1 MAESKKTRTAQPGE
15 VKMTSFF
22 APYKKELIV
31 GPFCKLVEAVL
42 ELLIPLIMAE
52 IIDKGIAQADWRFVL
67 KYSGL
72 IVLTCTTGLCFSLVC
87 QIFASRCSQSYGTDV
102 RNALFRHINTLS
114 SAQFDDFSTPSLLTR
129 LSGDINQLQ
138 VAVAMLIR
146 LVVRAPFIIIGSV
159 VMAVILN
166 PTLSLVFIAA
176 TPLIA
181 AALFFIMKSTVPRY
195 KKVQKEVDGLS
206 AVTRENL
213 TGVRVVRAFA
223 KEGEER
229 ERFDREAGALAK
241 AATTVGAVSALLNP
255 VSLLIINLAITAV
268 VYFGGGMVNTGDM
281 TQGEVTAFV
290 SYLTQISLALVV
302 TANLVV
308 IFTKAS
314 ASGARVKEVLN
325 TAPDVTDGE
334 GVEWGEAGAP
344 RVEFQNVSFGYG
356 GNDVLQDISFKVYPS
371 KVVGVIGGTG
381 SGKSTLVN
389 LLPRFY
395 DVNKGRVL
403 INGRDVKDYKLKQLR
418 DRIGYVPQRTVLFSG
433 TIRENML
440 WGNPG
445 ATDEDIWQALRTA
458 QAEEFVIK
466 LPQGLDTPV
475 SQGGKNFSG
484 GQRQRLTIARA
495 LVRRPEIVIMDD
507 SASALDFATDLKLRT
522 AIRHDLTDTTAFI
535 VSQRATS
542 VRHADLIIVL
552 DGGVPVGM
560 GRHDELMRS
569 CEVYREIVH
578 SQEDKEGKHDD

>member
-1 MAESKKTRTAQPGE
+1 MAERVNSGQL
-15 VKMTSFF
+15 KMTSFF

-52 IIDKGIAQADWRFVL
+52 IIDNGIAKADWKFVL
-67 KYSGL
+67 EYSGL
-72 IVLTCTTGLCFSLVC
+72 IALTCTAGLCFALVC
-87 QIFASRCSQSYGTDV
+87 QIFASRCSQGFGTDV
-102 RNALFRHINTLS
+102 RNALFKHINSLS
-114 SAQFDDFSTPSLLTR
+114 PEQFDDFGTPSLLTR

-159 VMAVILN
+159 IMAVILN
-166 PTLSLVFIAA
+166 PKLSVVFIIA
-176 TPLIA
+176 TPIIA
-181 AALFFIMKSTVPRY
+181 AALFFIMRSTIPRY
-195 KKVQKEVDGLS
+195 KKVQRKVDDLS

-223 KEGEER
+223 KEEEER
-229 ERFDREAGALAK
+229 ERFDEEAKQLAK
-241 AATTVGAVSALLNP
+241 AASVVGAVSALLNP

-268 VYFGGGMVNTGDM
+268 VYFGGDMVNTGGM

-290 SYLTQISLALVV
+290 NYLTQISLALVV

-314 ASGARVKEVLN
+314 ASGARVREVLN
-325 TAPDVTDGE
+325 TAPSITDGE
-334 GVEWGEAGAP
+334 GVQWGEEGAP
-344 RVEFQNVSFGYG
+344 RVEFKDVSFGYG
-356 GNDVLQDISFKVYPS
+356 GNDVLQNISFKVYPS

-389 LLPRFY
+389 LMPRFY
-395 DVNKGRVL
+395 DTRKGSVL
-403 INGRDVKDYKLKQLR
+403 IDGRDVRDYKLKQLR

-433 TIRENML
+433 TIRDNML

-445 ATDEDIWQALRTA
+445 ATDEDIWQALKTA
-458 QAEEFVIK
+458 QAEEFVSR
-466 LPQGLDTPV
+466 LPEGLDTPV
-475 SQGGKNFSG
+475 NQGGKNFSG

-522 AIRHDLTDTTAFI
+522 AIRHDLTDTTTFI

-552 DGGVPVGM
+552 DGGIPVGM
-560 GRHDELMRS
+560 GRHDELMRT

-578 SQEDKEGKHDD
+578 SQEDKEGQHDEK

>member
-1 MAESKKTRTAQPGE
+1 MAGKKVAGE
-15 VKMTSFF
+15 IKMTSFF

-52 IIDKGIAQADWRFVL
+52 IIDKGIALADWKFVL

-72 IVLTCTTGLCFSLVC
+72 IVLACTSGLCFSLVC
-87 QIFASRCSQSYGTDV
+87 QIFASRCSQGYGTDV
-102 RNALFRHINTLS
+102 RNALFKHINSLS
-114 SAQFDDFSTPSLLTR
+114 SEQFDDFGTPSLLTR

-159 VMAVILN
+159 VMAIILN
-166 PTLSLVFIAA
+166 PRLSLVFIAA
-176 TPLIA
+176 TPVIA
-181 AALFFIMKSTVPRY
+181 LALFFIMRSTVPRY
-195 KKVQKEVDGLS
+195 KKVQKKVDDLS
-206 AVTRENL
+206 KVTRENL

-223 KEGEER
+223 KEEEER
-229 ERFDREAGALAK
+229 ERFDGEAKALAK
-241 AATTVGAVSALLNP
+241 AASVVGAISALLNP

-268 VYFGGGMVNTGDM
+268 VYFGGDMVNTGDM

-290 SYLTQISLALVV
+290 SYLTQISLALVI

-325 TAPDVTDGE
+325 TSPSVTDGD
-334 GVEWGEAGAP
+334 GVEWGEDGAP
-344 RVEFQNVSFGYG
+344 RVEFKHVFFGYG
-356 GNDVLQDISFKVYPS
+356 GNDVLQDISFKIYPS

-395 DVNKGRVL
+395 DVRRGSVL
-403 INGRDVKDYKLKQLR
+403 INGRNVKDYKLKQLR

-445 ATDEDIWQALRTA
+445 ATDEDIMQALRTA
-458 QAEEFVIK
+458 QAEEFVAK
-466 LPQGLDTPV
+466 LPEGLDTQV
-475 SQGGKNFSG
+475 NQGGKNFSG

-522 AIRHDLTDTTAFI
+522 AIRHDLRDTTTFI

-552 DGGVPVGM
+552 DGGVAVGM
-560 GRHDELMRS
+560 GRHDELMRT
-569 CEVYREIVH
+569 CEVYREIVQ
-578 SQEDKEGKHDD
+578 SQEDKEGRHDD

>member
-1 MAESKKTRTAQPGE
+1 MAERVNTGE
-15 VKMTSFF
+15 KELKMTSFF
-22 APYKKELIV
+22 APYKKELII

-42 ELLIPLIMAE
+42 ELFIPLLMAE
-52 IIDKGIAQADWRFVL
+52 IIDKGIAMADWKFVL
-67 KYSGL
+67 EYSGL
-72 IVLTCTTGLCFSLVC
+72 IALTCTAGLCFALVC
-87 QIFASRCSQSYGTDV
+87 QIFASRCSQGFGTDV
-102 RNALFRHINTLS
+102 RNALFKHINTLS
-114 SAQFDDFSTPSLLTR
+114 PEQFDDLGTPSLLTR

-159 VMAVILN
+159 IMAVILN
-166 PTLSLVFIAA
+166 PPLSVVFIVA
-176 TPLIA
+176 TPIIA
-181 AALFFIMKSTVPRY
+181 VALFFIMRSTIPRY
-195 KKVQKEVDGLS
+195 KKVQREVDDLS

-213 TGVRVVRAFA
+213 SGVRVVRAFA
-223 KEGEER
+223 REEEER
-229 ERFDREAGALAK
+229 QRFDKEAKQLAR
-241 AATTVGAVSALLNP
+241 AASTVGAVSALLNP

-268 VYFGGGMVNTGDM
+268 VWFGGDMVDTGSM

-290 SYLTQISLALVV
+290 NYLTQIALALVV

-325 TAPDVTDGE
+325 TSPAITDGE
-334 GVEWGEAGAP
+334 GVEWGEEGAP
-344 RVEFQNVSFGYG
+344 RVEFKDVSFGYG
-356 GNDVLQDISFKVYPS
+356 GNDVLQRVSFKVYPS

-389 LLPRFY
+389 LMPRFY
-395 DVNKGRVL
+395 DAGKGSVL
-403 INGRDVKDYKLKQLR
+403 IDGRDVRDYKLKQLR

-433 TIRENML
+433 TIRDNML

-445 ATDEDIWQALRTA
+445 ATDEDIWQALKTA
-458 QAEEFVIK
+458 QAEEFVSK
-466 LPQGLDTPV
+466 LPEGLDTPV
-475 SQGGKNFSG
+475 NQGGKNFSG

-560 GRHDELMRS
+560 GRHDELMRT
-569 CEVYREIVH
+569 CDVYREIVH
-578 SQEDKEGKHDD
+578 SQEDKEGQHDDK

>member
-1 MAESKKTRTAQPGE
+1 MAGKKVVGE
-15 VKMTSFF
+15 IKMTSFF

-31 GPFCKLVEAVL
+31 GPFCKLVEAVF

-52 IIDKGIAQADWRFVL
+52 IIDKGIALADWKFVL

-72 IVLTCTTGLCFSLVC
+72 IVLTCTSGLCFSLVC
-87 QIFASRCSQSYGTDV
+87 QIFASRCSQGYGTDV
-102 RNALFRHINTLS
+102 RNALFKHINALS
-114 SAQFDDFSTPSLLTR
+114 SEQFDDFGTPSLLTR

-159 VMAVILN
+159 VMAIILN
-166 PTLSLVFIAA
+166 PRLSLVFIAA
-176 TPLIA
+176 TPVIA
-181 AALFFIMKSTVPRY
+181 LALFFIMRSTVPRY
-195 KKVQKEVDGLS
+195 KKVQKKVDDLS
-206 AVTRENL
+206 KVTRENL

-223 KEGEER
+223 KEEEER
-229 ERFDREAGALAK
+229 ERFDGEAKELAK
-241 AATTVGAVSALLNP
+241 AASVVGAISALLNP
-255 VSLLIINLAITAV
+255 VSLLIINLAITAI
-268 VYFGGGMVNTGDM
+268 VYFGGDMVNTGDM

-290 SYLTQISLALVV
+290 NYLTQISLALVV

-325 TAPDVTDGE
+325 TSPSVTDGE
-334 GVEWGEAGAP
+334 GVEWGEDGAP
-344 RVEFQNVSFGYG
+344 RVEFRHVFFGYG
-356 GNDVLQDISFKVYPS
+356 GNDVLQDISFKIYPS

-395 DVNKGRVL
+395 DVRRGSVL
-403 INGRDVKDYKLKQLR
+403 INGRNVKDYKLKQLR

-445 ATDEDIWQALRTA
+445 ATDEDIMQALKTA
-458 QAEEFVIK
+458 QAEEFVAK
-466 LPQGLDTPV
+466 LPEGLDTQV
-475 SQGGKNFSG
+475 NQGGKNFSG

-522 AIRHDLTDTTAFI
+522 AIRHNLRDTTTFI

-552 DGGVPVGM
+552 DGGVAVGM
-560 GRHDELMRS
+560 GRHDELMRT
-569 CEVYREIVH
+569 CEVYREIVQ
-578 SQEDKEGKHDD
+578 SQEDKEGRHDD

>member
-1 MAESKKTRTAQPGE
+1 MAGKKVAGE
-15 VKMTSFF
+15 IKMTSFF

-31 GPFCKLVEAVL
+31 GPFCKLVEAVF

-52 IIDKGIAQADWRFVL
+52 IIDKGIALADWKFVL

-72 IVLTCTTGLCFSLVC
+72 IVLACTSGLCFSLVC
-87 QIFASRCSQSYGTDV
+87 QIFASRCSQGYGTDV
-102 RNALFRHINTLS
+102 RNALFKHINALS
-114 SAQFDDFSTPSLLTR
+114 SEQFDDFGTPSLLTR

-159 VMAVILN
+159 VMAIILN
-166 PTLSLVFIAA
+166 PRLSLVFIAA
-176 TPLIA
+176 TPVIA
-181 AALFFIMKSTVPRY
+181 LALFFIMRSTVPRY
-195 KKVQKEVDGLS
+195 KKVQKKVDDLS
-206 AVTRENL
+206 KVTRENL

-223 KEGEER
+223 KEEEER
-229 ERFDREAGALAK
+229 ERFDGEAKELAK
-241 AATTVGAVSALLNP
+241 AASVVGAISALLNP

-268 VYFGGGMVNTGDM
+268 VYFGGDMVNTGDM

-290 SYLTQISLALVV
+290 NYLTQISLALVV

-314 ASGARVKEVLN
+314 ASGARVREVLN
-325 TAPDVTDGE
+325 TSPSVTDGE
-334 GVEWGEAGAP
+334 GVEWGEDGAP
-344 RVEFQNVSFGYG
+344 RVEFRHVFFGYG
-356 GNDVLQDISFKVYPS
+356 GNDVLQDISFKIYPS

-395 DVNKGRVL
+395 DVRRGSVL
-403 INGRDVKDYKLKQLR
+403 INGRNVKDYKLKQLR

-445 ATDEDIWQALRTA
+445 ATDEDIMQALRTA
-458 QAEEFVIK
+458 QAEEFVAK
-466 LPQGLDTPV
+466 LPEGLDTQV
-475 SQGGKNFSG
+475 NQGGKNFSG

-522 AIRHDLTDTTAFI
+522 AIRHDLRDTTTFI

-552 DGGVPVGM
+552 DGGVAVGM
-560 GRHDELMRS
+560 GRHDELMRT
-569 CEVYREIVH
+569 CEVYREIVQ
-578 SQEDKEGKHDD
+578 SQEDKEGRHDD

>member
-1 MAESKKTRTAQPGE
+1 MAERVNSGQL
-15 VKMTSFF
+15 KMTSFF

-52 IIDKGIAQADWRFVL
+52 IIDNGIAKADWKFVL
-67 KYSGL
+67 EYSGL
-72 IVLTCTTGLCFSLVC
+72 IALTCTAGLCFALVC
-87 QIFASRCSQSYGTDV
+87 QIFASRCSQGFGTDV
-102 RNALFRHINTLS
+102 RNALFKHINSLS
-114 SAQFDDFSTPSLLTR
+114 PEQFDDFGTPSLLTR

-159 VMAVILN
+159 IMAVILN
-166 PTLSLVFIAA
+166 PKLSVVFIIA
-176 TPLIA
+176 TPIIA
-181 AALFFIMKSTVPRY
+181 TALFFIMRSTIPRY
-195 KKVQKEVDGLS
+195 KKVQRKVDDLS

-223 KEGEER
+223 KEEEER
-229 ERFDREAGALAK
+229 ERFDNEAKQLAK
-241 AATTVGAVSALLNP
+241 AASVVGAVSALLNP

-268 VYFGGGMVNTGDM
+268 VYFGGDMVNTGSM

-290 SYLTQISLALVV
+290 NYLTQISLALVV

-314 ASGARVKEVLN
+314 ASGARVREVLN
-325 TAPDVTDGE
+325 TAPSITDGE
-334 GVEWGEAGAP
+334 GVQWGEEGAP
-344 RVEFQNVSFGYG
+344 RVEFKDVSFGYG
-356 GNDVLQDISFKVYPS
+356 GNDVLQNISFKVYPS

-389 LLPRFY
+389 LMPRFY
-395 DVNKGRVL
+395 DTRKGSVL
-403 INGRDVKDYKLKQLR
+403 IDGRDVRDYKLKQLR

-433 TIRENML
+433 TIRDNML

-445 ATDEDIWQALRTA
+445 ATDEDIWQALKTA
-458 QAEEFVIK
+458 QAEEFVSK
-466 LPQGLDTPV
+466 LPEGLDTPV
-475 SQGGKNFSG
+475 NQGGKNFSG

-522 AIRHDLTDTTAFI
+522 AIRHDLTDTTTFI

-552 DGGVPVGM
+552 DGGIPVGM
-560 GRHDELMRS
+560 GRHDELMRT

-578 SQEDKEGKHDD
+578 SQEDKEGQHDEK

>member
-1 MAESKKTRTAQPGE
+1 MAERVNSGQL
-15 VKMTSFF
+15 KMTSFF

-52 IIDKGIAQADWRFVL
+52 IIDNGIAKADWKFVL
-67 KYSGL
+67 EYSGL
-72 IVLTCTTGLCFSLVC
+72 IALTCTAGLCFALVC
-87 QIFASRCSQSYGTDV
+87 QIFASRCSQGFGTDV
-102 RNALFRHINTLS
+102 RNALFKHINSLS
-114 SAQFDDFSTPSLLTR
+114 PEQFDDFGTPSLLTR

-159 VMAVILN
+159 IMAVIIN
-166 PTLSLVFIAA
+166 PKLSVVFIIA
-176 TPLIA
+176 TPIIA
-181 AALFFIMKSTVPRY
+181 AALFFIMRSTIPRY
-195 KKVQKEVDGLS
+195 KKVQRKVDDLS

-223 KEGEER
+223 KEEEER
-229 ERFDREAGALAK
+229 ERFDEEAKQLAK
-241 AATTVGAVSALLNP
+241 AASVVGAVSALLNP

-268 VYFGGGMVNTGDM
+268 VYFGGDMVNTGSM

-290 SYLTQISLALVV
+290 NYLTQISLALVV

-314 ASGARVKEVLN
+314 ASGARVREVLN
-325 TAPDVTDGE
+325 TAPSITDGE
-334 GVEWGEAGAP
+334 GVQWGEEGAP
-344 RVEFQNVSFGYG
+344 RVEFKDVSFGYG
-356 GNDVLQDISFKVYPS
+356 GNDVLQNISFKVYPS

-389 LLPRFY
+389 LMPRFY
-395 DVNKGRVL
+395 DTRKGSVL
-403 INGRDVKDYKLKQLR
+403 IDGRDVRDYKLKQLR

-433 TIRENML
+433 TIRDNML

-445 ATDEDIWQALRTA
+445 ATDEDIWQALKTA
-458 QAEEFVIK
+458 QAEEFVSR
-466 LPQGLDTPV
+466 LPEGLDTPV
-475 SQGGKNFSG
+475 NQGGKNFSG

-522 AIRHDLTDTTAFI
+522 AIRHDLTDTTTFI

-552 DGGVPVGM
+552 DGGIPVGM
-560 GRHDELMRS
+560 GRHDELMRT

-578 SQEDKEGKHDD
+578 SQEDKEGQHDEK

>member
-1 MAESKKTRTAQPGE
+1 MAERVKSGE
-15 VKMTSFF
+15 IKMTSFF

-52 IIDKGIAQADWRFVL
+52 IIDKGIALADWKFVL
-67 KYSGL
+67 EYSGL
-72 IVLTCTTGLCFSLVC
+72 IVLTCTAGLCFALVC
-87 QIFASRCSQSYGTDV
+87 QIFASRCSQGYGTDV
-102 RNALFRHINTLS
+102 RNALFKHINTLS
-114 SAQFDDFSTPSLLTR
+114 PEQFDAFGTPSLLTR

-159 VMAVILN
+159 IMAIILN
-166 PTLSLVFIAA
+166 PKLSVVFIIA
-176 TPLIA
+176 TPIIA
-181 AALFFIMKSTVPRY
+181 VSLFFIMRSTIPRY
-195 KKVQKEVDGLS
+195 KKVQREVDDLS

-213 TGVRVVRAFA
+213 SGVRVVRAFA
-223 KEGEER
+223 REEEER
-229 ERFDREAGALAK
+229 ERFNKEAKQLAR
-241 AATTVGAVSALLNP
+241 AASTVGAVSALLNP

-268 VYFGGGMVNTGDM
+268 VYFGGDMVNIGDM

-290 SYLTQISLALVV
+290 NYLTQISLALVV

-314 ASGARVKEVLN
+314 ASSARVKEVLN
-325 TAPDVTDGE
+325 TSPAITDGE
-334 GVEWGEAGAP
+334 GVEWGEEGAP
-344 RVEFQNVSFGYG
+344 RVEFKDVSFGYG
-356 GNDVLQDISFKVYPS
+356 GNDVLRHISFKVYPS

-395 DVNKGRVL
+395 DAREGSVL
-403 INGRDVKDYKLKQLR
+403 IDGRDVRDFKLKQLR

-445 ATDEDIWQALRTA
+445 ATDDDIWQALKTA
-458 QAEEFVIK
+458 QAEEFVSK

-475 SQGGKNFSG
+475 NQGGKNFSG

-522 AIRHDLTDTTAFI
+522 AIRHDLTDTTTFI

-552 DGGVPVGM
+552 DAGVPVGM
-560 GRHDELMRS
+560 GRHGELMRT
-569 CEVYREIVH
+569 CDVYREIVH
-578 SQEDKEGKHDD
+578 SQEDKEGQHDEK

>member
-1 MAESKKTRTAQPGE
+1 MAGKKVAGE
-15 VKMTSFF
+15 IKMTSFF

-31 GPFCKLVEAVL
+31 GPFCKLVEAVF

-52 IIDKGIAQADWRFVL
+52 IIDKGIALADWKFVL

-72 IVLTCTTGLCFSLVC
+72 IVLTCTSGLCFSLVC
-87 QIFASRCSQSYGTDV
+87 QIFASRCSQGYGTDV
-102 RNALFRHINTLS
+102 RNALFKHINSLS
-114 SAQFDDFSTPSLLTR
+114 SEQFDDFGTPSLLTR

-159 VMAVILN
+159 VMAIILN
-166 PTLSLVFIAA
+166 PRLSLVFIAA
-176 TPLIA
+176 TPVIA
-181 AALFFIMKSTVPRY
+181 LALFFIMRSTVPRY
-195 KKVQKEVDGLS
+195 KKVQKKVDDLS
-206 AVTRENL
+206 KVTRENL

-223 KEGEER
+223 KEEEER
-229 ERFDREAGALAK
+229 ERFDGEAKELAK
-241 AATTVGAVSALLNP
+241 AASVVGAISALLNP

-268 VYFGGGMVNTGDM
+268 VYFGGDMVNTGDM

-290 SYLTQISLALVV
+290 SYLTQISLALVI

-325 TAPDVTDGE
+325 TSPSVTDGE
-334 GVEWGEAGAP
+334 GVEWGEDGAP
-344 RVEFQNVSFGYG
+344 RVEFKHVFFGYG
-356 GNDVLQDISFKVYPS
+356 GNDVLQDISFKIYPS

-395 DVNKGRVL
+395 DVRRGSVL
-403 INGRDVKDYKLKQLR
+403 VNGRNVKDYKLKQLR

-445 ATDEDIWQALRTA
+445 ATDEDIMQALRTA
-458 QAEEFVIK
+458 QAEEFVAK
-466 LPQGLDTPV
+466 LPEGLDTQV
-475 SQGGKNFSG
+475 NQGGKNFSG

-522 AIRHDLTDTTAFI
+522 AIRHDLTDTTTFI

-552 DGGVPVGM
+552 DGGIAVGM
-560 GRHDELMRS
+560 GRHDELMRT
-569 CEVYREIVH
+569 CEVYREIVQ
-578 SQEDKEGKHDD
+578 SQEDKEGRHDD

>member
-1 MAESKKTRTAQPGE
+1 
-15 VKMTSFF
+15 MTSFF
-22 APYKKELIV
+22 TPYKKELIV

-52 IIDKGIAQADWRFVL
+52 IIDNGIAKADWKFVL
-67 KYSGL
+67 EYSGL
-72 IVLTCTTGLCFSLVC
+72 IVLTCTAGLCFALVC
-87 QIFASRCSQSYGTDV
+87 QIFASRCSQGYGTDV
-102 RNALFRHINTLS
+102 RNALFKHINTLS
-114 SAQFDDFSTPSLLTR
+114 PEQFDAFGTPSLLTR

-159 VMAVILN
+159 IMAIILN
-166 PTLSLVFIAA
+166 PKLSVVFIIA
-176 TPLIA
+176 TPIIA
-181 AALFFIMKSTVPRY
+181 VALFFIMRSTIPKY
-195 KKVQKEVDGLS
+195 KKVQRKVDDLS

-213 TGVRVVRAFA
+213 SGVRVVRAFA
-223 KEGEER
+223 KEEEER
-229 ERFDREAGALAK
+229 ERFNREAKQLAR
-241 AATTVGAVSALLNP
+241 AASVVGAVSALLNP

-268 VYFGGGMVNTGDM
+268 VYFGGDMVNTGSM

-290 SYLTQISLALVV
+290 NYLTQISLALVV

-325 TAPDVTDGE
+325 TSPSIVDGE
-334 GVEWGEAGAP
+334 GVEWGEEGAP
-344 RVEFQNVSFGYG
+344 RVEFKNVSFGYG
-356 GNDVLQDISFKVYPS
+356 GNNDVLQDISFKVYPS
-371 KVVGVIGGTG
+371 KVVGIIGGTG

-389 LLPRFY
+389 LMPRFY
-395 DVNKGRVL
+395 DANKGEVL
-403 INGRDVKDYKLKQLR
+403 IDGRNVRDFKLKQLR

-433 TIRENML
+433 TIRDNML

-466 LPQGLDTPV
+466 LPNGLDTPV
-475 SQGGKNFSG
+475 NQGGKNFSG

-507 SASALDFATDLKLRT
+507 SSSALDFATDLKLRT
-522 AIRHDLTDTTAFI
+522 AIRHNLTDTTTFI

-542 VRHADLIIVL
+542 IRHADLIVVL
-552 DGGVPVGM
+552 DGGKPVGM
-560 GRHDELMRS
+560 GRHDELMRN

-578 SQEDKEGKHDD
+578 SQEDKEGEHDER

>member
-1 MAESKKTRTAQPGE
+1 MAGKKVAGE
-15 VKMTSFF
+15 IKMTSFF

-52 IIDKGIAQADWRFVL
+52 IIDKGIALADWKFVL

-72 IVLTCTTGLCFSLVC
+72 IVLACTSGLCFSLVC
-87 QIFASRCSQSYGTDV
+87 QIFASRCSQGYGTDV
-102 RNALFRHINTLS
+102 RNALFKHINALS
-114 SAQFDDFSTPSLLTR
+114 SEQFDDFGTPSLLTR

-159 VMAVILN
+159 VMAIILN
-166 PTLSLVFIAA
+166 PRLSLVFIAA
-176 TPLIA
+176 TPVIA
-181 AALFFIMKSTVPRY
+181 LALFFIMRSTVPRY
-195 KKVQKEVDGLS
+195 KKVQKKVDDLS
-206 AVTRENL
+206 KVTRENL

-223 KEGEER
+223 KEEEER
-229 ERFDREAGALAK
+229 ERFDGEAKTLAK
-241 AATTVGAVSALLNP
+241 AASVVGAISALHNP

-268 VYFGGGMVNTGDM
+268 VYFGGDMVNTGDM

-290 SYLTQISLALVV
+290 SYLTQISLALVI

-325 TAPDVTDGE
+325 TSPSVTDGE
-334 GVEWGEAGAP
+334 GVEWGEDGAP
-344 RVEFQNVSFGYG
+344 RVEFKHVFFGYG
-356 GNDVLQDISFKVYPS
+356 GNDVLQDISFKIYPS

-395 DVNKGRVL
+395 DVRRGSVL
-403 INGRDVKDYKLKQLR
+403 INGRNVKDYKLKQLR

-445 ATDEDIWQALRTA
+445 ATDEDIMQALRTA
-458 QAEEFVIK
+458 QAEEFVAK
-466 LPQGLDTPV
+466 LPEGLDTQV
-475 SQGGKNFSG
+475 NQGGKNFSG

-522 AIRHDLTDTTAFI
+522 AIRHDLTDTTTFI

-552 DGGVPVGM
+552 DGGVAVGM
-560 GRHDELMRS
+560 GRHDELMRT
-569 CEVYREIVH
+569 CEVYREIVQ
-578 SQEDKEGKHDD
+578 SQEDKEGRHDD

>member
-1 MAESKKTRTAQPGE
+1 MAGKKVEGE
-15 VKMTSFF
+15 IKMTSFF

-52 IIDKGIAQADWRFVL
+52 IIDKGIALADWKFVL

-72 IVLTCTTGLCFSLVC
+72 IVLTCTSGLCFSLVC
-87 QIFASRCSQSYGTDV
+87 QIFASRCSQGYGTDV
-102 RNALFRHINTLS
+102 RNALFKHINSLS
-114 SAQFDDFSTPSLLTR
+114 SEQFDDFGTPSLLTR

-159 VMAVILN
+159 VMAIILN
-166 PTLSLVFIAA
+166 PRLSLVFIAA
-176 TPLIA
+176 TPVIA
-181 AALFFIMKSTVPRY
+181 LALFFIMRSTVPRY
-195 KKVQKEVDGLS
+195 KKVQKKVDDLS
-206 AVTRENL
+206 KVTRENL

-223 KEGEER
+223 KEEEER
-229 ERFDREAGALAK
+229 ERFDGEAKELAK
-241 AATTVGAVSALLNP
+241 AASVVGAISALLNP

-268 VYFGGGMVNTGDM
+268 VYFGGDMVNTGDM

-290 SYLTQISLALVV
+290 NYLTQISLALVI

-314 ASGARVKEVLN
+314 ASGARVKEILN
-325 TAPDVTDGE
+325 TSPSVTDGE
-334 GVEWGEAGAP
+334 GVEWGEDGAP
-344 RVEFQNVSFGYG
+344 RVEFKHVFFGYG
-356 GNDVLQDISFKVYPS
+356 GNDVLQDISFKIYPS

-395 DVNKGRVL
+395 DVRRGSVL
-403 INGRDVKDYKLKQLR
+403 INGRNVKDYKLKQLR

-445 ATDEDIWQALRTA
+445 ATDEDIMQALRTA
-458 QAEEFVIK
+458 QAEEFVAK
-466 LPQGLDTPV
+466 LPEGLDTQV
-475 SQGGKNFSG
+475 NQGGKNFSG

-522 AIRHDLTDTTAFI
+522 AIRHDLTDTTTFI

-552 DGGVPVGM
+552 DGGVAVGM
-560 GRHDELMRS
+560 GRHDELMRT
-569 CEVYREIVH
+569 CEVYREIVQ
-578 SQEDKEGKHDD
+578 SQEDKEGRHDD

>member
-1 MAESKKTRTAQPGE
+1 MAERVKSGE
-15 VKMTSFF
+15 IKMTSFF

-52 IIDKGIAQADWRFVL
+52 IIDKGIALADWKFVL
-67 KYSGL
+67 EYSGL
-72 IVLTCTTGLCFSLVC
+72 IVLTCTAGLCFALVC
-87 QIFASRCSQSYGTDV
+87 QIFASRCSQGYGTDV
-102 RNALFRHINTLS
+102 RNALFKHINTLS
-114 SAQFDDFSTPSLLTR
+114 PEQFDAFGTPSLLTR

-159 VMAVILN
+159 IMAIILN
-166 PTLSLVFIAA
+166 PKLSVVFIIA
-176 TPLIA
+176 TPIIA
-181 AALFFIMKSTVPRY
+181 VSLFFIMRSTIPRY
-195 KKVQKEVDGLS
+195 KKVQREVDDLS

-213 TGVRVVRAFA
+213 SGVRVVRAFA
-223 KEGEER
+223 REEEER
-229 ERFDREAGALAK
+229 ERFNKEAKQLAR
-241 AATTVGAVSALLNP
+241 AASTVGAVSALLNP

-268 VYFGGGMVNTGDM
+268 VYFGGGMVNIGDM

-290 SYLTQISLALVV
+290 NYLTQISLALVV

-314 ASGARVKEVLN
+314 ASSARVKEVLN
-325 TAPDVTDGE
+325 TSPAITDGE
-334 GVEWGEAGAP
+334 GVEWGEEGAP
-344 RVEFQNVSFGYG
+344 RVEFKDVSFGYG
-356 GNDVLQDISFKVYPS
+356 GNDVLRHISFKVYPS

-395 DVNKGRVL
+395 DAREGSVL
-403 INGRDVKDYKLKQLR
+403 IDGRDVRDFKLKQLR

-445 ATDEDIWQALRTA
+445 ATDEDVWQALKTA
-458 QAEEFVIK
+458 QAEEFVSK

-475 SQGGKNFSG
+475 NQGGKNFSG

-522 AIRHDLTDTTAFI
+522 AIRHDLTDTTTFI

-552 DGGVPVGM
+552 DAGVPVGM
-560 GRHDELMRS
+560 GRHGELMRT
-569 CEVYREIVH
+569 CDVYREIVH
-578 SQEDKEGKHDD
+578 SQEDKEGQHDEK

>member
-1 MAESKKTRTAQPGE
+1 MAGKKVAGE
-15 VKMTSFF
+15 IKMTSFF

-52 IIDKGIAQADWRFVL
+52 IIDKGIALADWKFVL

-72 IVLTCTTGLCFSLVC
+72 IVLTCTSGLCFSLVC
-87 QIFASRCSQSYGTDV
+87 QIFASRCSQCYGTDV
-102 RNALFRHINTLS
+102 RNALFKHINALS
-114 SAQFDDFSTPSLLTR
+114 SEQFDDFGTPSLLTR

-159 VMAVILN
+159 VMAIILN
-166 PTLSLVFIAA
+166 PRLSLVFIAA
-176 TPLIA
+176 TPVIA
-181 AALFFIMKSTVPRY
+181 LALFFIMRSTVPRY
-195 KKVQKEVDGLS
+195 KKVQKKVDDLS
-206 AVTRENL
+206 KVTRENL

-223 KEGEER
+223 KEEEER
-229 ERFDREAGALAK
+229 ERFDGEAKELAK
-241 AATTVGAVSALLNP
+241 AASVVGAISALLNP

-268 VYFGGGMVNTGDM
+268 VYFGGDMVNTGDM

-290 SYLTQISLALVV
+290 NYLTQISLALVI

-314 ASGARVKEVLN
+314 ASGARVKEILN
-325 TAPDVTDGE
+325 TSPSVTDGE
-334 GVEWGEAGAP
+334 GVEWGEDGAP
-344 RVEFQNVSFGYG
+344 RVEFKHVFFGYG
-356 GNDVLQDISFKVYPS
+356 GNDVLQDISFKIYPS

-395 DVNKGRVL
+395 DVRRGSVL
-403 INGRDVKDYKLKQLR
+403 INGRNVKDYKLKQLR

-445 ATDEDIWQALRTA
+445 ATDEDIMQALRTA
-458 QAEEFVIK
+458 QAEEFVAK
-466 LPQGLDTPV
+466 LPEGLDTQV
-475 SQGGKNFSG
+475 NQGGKNFSG

-522 AIRHDLTDTTAFI
+522 AIRHDLTDTTTFI

-552 DGGVPVGM
+552 DGGVAVGM
-560 GRHDELMRS
+560 GRHDELMRT
-569 CEVYREIVH
+569 CEVYREIVQ
-578 SQEDKEGKHDD
+578 SQEDKEGRHDD

>member
-1 MAESKKTRTAQPGE
+1 MAGKKVAGE
-15 VKMTSFF
+15 IKMTSFF

-52 IIDKGIAQADWRFVL
+52 IIDKGIALADWKFVL

-72 IVLTCTTGLCFSLVC
+72 IVLACTSGLCFSLVC
-87 QIFASRCSQSYGTDV
+87 QIFASRCSQGYGTDV
-102 RNALFRHINTLS
+102 RNALFKHINSLS
-114 SAQFDDFSTPSLLTR
+114 SEQFDDFGTPSLLTR

-159 VMAVILN
+159 VMAIILN
-166 PTLSLVFIAA
+166 PRLSLVFIAA
-176 TPLIA
+176 TPVIA
-181 AALFFIMKSTVPRY
+181 LALFFIMRSTVPRY
-195 KKVQKEVDGLS
+195 KKVQKKVDDLS
-206 AVTRENL
+206 KVTRENL

-223 KEGEER
+223 KEEEER
-229 ERFDREAGALAK
+229 ERFDGEAKALAK
-241 AATTVGAVSALLNP
+241 AASVVGAISALLNP

-268 VYFGGGMVNTGDM
+268 VYFGGDMVNTGDM

-290 SYLTQISLALVV
+290 SYLTQISLALVI

-325 TAPDVTDGE
+325 TSPSVTDGE
-334 GVEWGEAGAP
+334 GVEWGEDGAP
-344 RVEFQNVSFGYG
+344 RVEFKHVFFGYG
-356 GNDVLQDISFKVYPS
+356 GNDVLQDISFKIYPS

-395 DVNKGRVL
+395 DVRRGSVL
-403 INGRDVKDYKLKQLR
+403 INGRNVKDYKLKQLR

-445 ATDEDIWQALRTA
+445 ATDEDIMQALRTA
-458 QAEEFVIK
+458 QAEEFVAK
-466 LPQGLDTPV
+466 LPEGLDTQV
-475 SQGGKNFSG
+475 NQGGKNFSG

-522 AIRHDLTDTTAFI
+522 AIRHNLTDTTTFI

-552 DGGVPVGM
+552 DGGVAVGM
-560 GRHDELMRS
+560 GRHNELMRT
-569 CEVYREIVH
+569 CEVYREIVQ
-578 SQEDKEGKHDD
+578 SQEDKEGRHDD

>member
-1 MAESKKTRTAQPGE
+1 MAGKKVAGE
-15 VKMTSFF
+15 IKMTSFF

-52 IIDKGIAQADWRFVL
+52 IIDKGIALADWKFVL

-72 IVLTCTTGLCFSLVC
+72 IVLACTSGLCFSLVC
-87 QIFASRCSQSYGTDV
+87 QIFASRCSQGYGTDV
-102 RNALFRHINTLS
+102 RNALFKHINSLS
-114 SAQFDDFSTPSLLTR
+114 SEQFDDFGTPSLLTR

-159 VMAVILN
+159 VMAIILN
-166 PTLSLVFIAA
+166 PRLSLVFIAA
-176 TPLIA
+176 TPVIA
-181 AALFFIMKSTVPRY
+181 LALFFIMRSTVPRY
-195 KKVQKEVDGLS
+195 KKVQKKVDDLS
-206 AVTRENL
+206 KVTRENL

-223 KEGEER
+223 KEEEER
-229 ERFDREAGALAK
+229 ERFDGEAKALAK
-241 AATTVGAVSALLNP
+241 AASVVGAISALLNP

-268 VYFGGGMVNTGDM
+268 VYFGGDMVNTGDM

-290 SYLTQISLALVV
+290 NYLTQISLALVV

-325 TAPDVTDGE
+325 TSPSVTDGE
-334 GVEWGEAGAP
+334 GVEWGEDGAP
-344 RVEFQNVSFGYG
+344 RVEFKHVFFGYG
-356 GNDVLQDISFKVYPS
+356 GNDVLQDISFKIYPS

-395 DVNKGRVL
+395 DVRRGSVL
-403 INGRDVKDYKLKQLR
+403 INGRNVKDYRLKQLR

-445 ATDEDIWQALRTA
+445 ATDEDIMQALRTA
-458 QAEEFVIK
+458 QAEEFVAK
-466 LPQGLDTPV
+466 LPEGLDTQV
-475 SQGGKNFSG
+475 NQGGKNFSG

-522 AIRHDLTDTTAFI
+522 AIRHDLRDTTTFI

-552 DGGVPVGM
+552 DGGVAVGM
-560 GRHDELMRS
+560 GRHDELMRT
-569 CEVYREIVH
+569 CEVYREIVQ
-578 SQEDKEGKHDD
+578 SQEDKEGRHDD

>member
-1 MAESKKTRTAQPGE
+1 MAGKKVAGE
-15 VKMTSFF
+15 IKMTSFF

-31 GPFCKLVEAVL
+31 GPFCKLVEAVF

-52 IIDKGIAQADWRFVL
+52 IIDKGIALADWKFVL

-72 IVLTCTTGLCFSLVC
+72 IVLTCTSGLCFSLVC
-87 QIFASRCSQSYGTDV
+87 QIFASRCSQGYGTDV
-102 RNALFRHINTLS
+102 RNALFKHINSLS
-114 SAQFDDFSTPSLLTR
+114 SEQFDDFGTPSLLTR

-159 VMAVILN
+159 VMAIILN
-166 PTLSLVFIAA
+166 PRLSLVFIAA
-176 TPLIA
+176 TPVIA
-181 AALFFIMKSTVPRY
+181 LALFFIMRSTVPRY
-195 KKVQKEVDGLS
+195 KKVQKKVDDLS
-206 AVTRENL
+206 KVTRENL

-223 KEGEER
+223 KEEEER
-229 ERFDREAGALAK
+229 ERFDGEAKALAK
-241 AATTVGAVSALLNP
+241 AASVVGAISALLNP

-268 VYFGGGMVNTGDM
+268 VYFGGDMVNTGDM

-290 SYLTQISLALVV
+290 SYLTQISLALVI

-325 TAPDVTDGE
+325 TSPSVTDGE
-334 GVEWGEAGAP
+334 GVEWGEDGAP
-344 RVEFQNVSFGYG
+344 RVEFKHVFFGYG
-356 GNDVLQDISFKVYPS
+356 GNDVLQDISFKIYPS

-395 DVNKGRVL
+395 DVRRGSVL
-403 INGRDVKDYKLKQLR
+403 INGRNVKDYKLKQLR

-445 ATDEDIWQALRTA
+445 ATDEDIMQALRTA
-458 QAEEFVIK
+458 QAEEFVAK
-466 LPQGLDTPV
+466 LPEGLDTQV
-475 SQGGKNFSG
+475 NQGGKNFSG

-522 AIRHDLTDTTAFI
+522 AIRHNLTDTTTFI

-552 DGGVPVGM
+552 DGGVAVGM
-560 GRHDELMRS
+560 GRHDELMRT
-569 CEVYREIVH
+569 CEVYREIVQ
-578 SQEDKEGKHDD
+578 SQEDKEGRHDD

>member
-1 MAESKKTRTAQPGE
+1 MAGKKVAGE
-15 VKMTSFF
+15 IKMTSFF

-52 IIDKGIAQADWRFVL
+52 IIDKGIALADWKFVL

-72 IVLTCTTGLCFSLVC
+72 IVLACTSGLCFSLVC
-87 QIFASRCSQSYGTDV
+87 QIFASRCSQGYGTDV
-102 RNALFRHINTLS
+102 RNALFKHINSLS
-114 SAQFDDFSTPSLLTR
+114 SEQFDDFGTPSLLTR

-159 VMAVILN
+159 VMAIILN
-166 PTLSLVFIAA
+166 PRLSLVFIAA
-176 TPLIA
+176 TPVIA
-181 AALFFIMKSTVPRY
+181 LALFFIMRNTVPRY
-195 KKVQKEVDGLS
+195 KKVQKKVDDLS
-206 AVTRENL
+206 KVTRENL

-223 KEGEER
+223 KEEEER
-229 ERFDREAGALAK
+229 ERFDGEAKALAK
-241 AATTVGAVSALLNP
+241 AASVVGAISALLNP

-268 VYFGGGMVNTGDM
+268 VYFGGDMVNTGDM

-290 SYLTQISLALVV
+290 SYLTQISLALVI

-325 TAPDVTDGE
+325 TSPSVTDGE
-334 GVEWGEAGAP
+334 GVEWGEDGAP
-344 RVEFQNVSFGYG
+344 RVEFKHVFFGYG
-356 GNDVLQDISFKVYPS
+356 GNDVLQDISFKIYPS

-395 DVNKGRVL
+395 DVRRGSVL
-403 INGRDVKDYKLKQLR
+403 INGRNVKDYKLKQLR

-445 ATDEDIWQALRTA
+445 ATDEDIMQALRTA
-458 QAEEFVIK
+458 QAEEFVAK
-466 LPQGLDTPV
+466 LPEGLDTQV
-475 SQGGKNFSG
+475 NQGGKNFSG

-522 AIRHDLTDTTAFI
+522 AIRHNLTDTTTFI

-552 DGGVPVGM
+552 DGGVAVGM
-560 GRHDELMRS
+560 GRHDELMRT
-569 CEVYREIVH
+569 CEVYREIVQ
-578 SQEDKEGKHDD
+578 SQEDKEGRHDD

>member
-1 MAESKKTRTAQPGE
+1 MAGKKVTGE
-15 VKMTSFF
+15 IKMTSFF

-52 IIDKGIAQADWRFVL
+52 IIDKGIALADWKFVL

-72 IVLTCTTGLCFSLVC
+72 IVLACTSGLCFSLVC
-87 QIFASRCSQSYGTDV
+87 QIFASRCSQGYGTDV
-102 RNALFRHINTLS
+102 RNALFKHINSLS
-114 SAQFDDFSTPSLLTR
+114 SEQFDDFGTPSLLTR

-159 VMAVILN
+159 VMAIILN
-166 PTLSLVFIAA
+166 PRLSLVFIAA
-176 TPLIA
+176 TPVIA
-181 AALFFIMKSTVPRY
+181 LALFFIMRSTVPRY
-195 KKVQKEVDGLS
+195 KKVQKKVDDLS
-206 AVTRENL
+206 KVTRENL

-223 KEGEER
+223 KEEEER
-229 ERFDREAGALAK
+229 ERFDGEAKALAK
-241 AATTVGAVSALLNP
+241 AASVVGAISALLNP

-268 VYFGGGMVNTGDM
+268 VYFGGDMVNTGDM

-290 SYLTQISLALVV
+290 NYLTQISLALVV

-325 TAPDVTDGE
+325 TSPSVTDGE
-334 GVEWGEAGAP
+334 GVEWGEDGAP
-344 RVEFQNVSFGYG
+344 RVEFKHVFFGYG
-356 GNDVLQDISFKVYPS
+356 GNDVLQDISFKIYPS

-395 DVNKGRVL
+395 DVRRGSVL
-403 INGRDVKDYKLKQLR
+403 INGRNVKDYKLKQLR

-445 ATDEDIWQALRTA
+445 ATDEDIMQALRTA
-458 QAEEFVIK
+458 QAEEFVAK
-466 LPQGLDTPV
+466 LPDGLDTQV
-475 SQGGKNFSG
+475 NQGGKNFSG

-522 AIRHDLTDTTAFI
+522 AIRHDLTDTTTFI

-552 DGGVPVGM
+552 DGGVAVGM
-560 GRHDELMRS
+560 GRHDELMRT
-569 CEVYREIVH
+569 CEVYREIVQ
-578 SQEDKEGKHDD
+578 SQEDKEGRHDD

>member
-1 MAESKKTRTAQPGE
+1 MAGKKVAGE
-15 VKMTSFF
+15 IKMTSFF

-52 IIDKGIAQADWRFVL
+52 IIDKGIALADWKFVL

-72 IVLTCTTGLCFSLVC
+72 IVLTCTSGLCFSLVC

-102 RNALFRHINTLS
+102 RNALFKHINALS
-114 SAQFDDFSTPSLLTR
+114 SEQFDDFGTPSLLTR

-159 VMAVILN
+159 VMAIILN
-166 PTLSLVFIAA
+166 PRLSLVFIAA
-176 TPLIA
+176 TPVIA
-181 AALFFIMKSTVPRY
+181 LALFFIMRSTVPRY
-195 KKVQKEVDGLS
+195 KKVQKKVDDLS
-206 AVTRENL
+206 KVTRENL

-223 KEGEER
+223 KEEEER
-229 ERFDREAGALAK
+229 ERFDGEAKALAK
-241 AATTVGAVSALLNP
+241 AASVVGAISALLNP

-268 VYFGGGMVNTGDM
+268 VYFGGDMVNTGDM

-290 SYLTQISLALVV
+290 SYLTQISLALVI

-325 TAPDVTDGE
+325 TSPSVTDGE
-334 GVEWGEAGAP
+334 GVEWGEDGAP
-344 RVEFQNVSFGYG
+344 RVEFKHVFFGYG
-356 GNDVLQDISFKVYPS
+356 GNDVLQDVSFKIYPS

-395 DVNKGRVL
+395 DVRRGSVL
-403 INGRDVKDYKLKQLR
+403 INGRNVKDYKLKQLR

-445 ATDEDIWQALRTA
+445 ATDEDIMQALRTA
-458 QAEEFVIK
+458 QAEEFVAK
-466 LPQGLDTPV
+466 LPEGLDTQV
-475 SQGGKNFSG
+475 NQGGKNFSG

-522 AIRHDLTDTTAFI
+522 AIRHNLTDTTTFI

-552 DGGVPVGM
+552 DGGVAVGM
-560 GRHDELMRS
+560 GRHDELMRT
-569 CEVYREIVH
+569 CEVYREIVQ
-578 SQEDKEGKHDD
+578 SQEDKEGRHDD

>member
-1 MAESKKTRTAQPGE
+1 MAGKKVAGE
-15 VKMTSFF
+15 IKMTSFF

-52 IIDKGIAQADWRFVL
+52 IIDKGIALADWKFVL

-72 IVLTCTTGLCFSLVC
+72 IVLACTSGLCFSLVC
-87 QIFASRCSQSYGTDV
+87 QIFASRCSQGYGTDV
-102 RNALFRHINTLS
+102 RNALFKHINSLS
-114 SAQFDDFSTPSLLTR
+114 SEQFDDFGTPSLLTR

-159 VMAVILN
+159 VMAIILN
-166 PTLSLVFIAA
+166 PRLSLVFIAA
-176 TPLIA
+176 TPVIA
-181 AALFFIMKSTVPRY
+181 LALFFIMRSTVPRY
-195 KKVQKEVDGLS
+195 KKVQKKVDDLS
-206 AVTRENL
+206 KVTRENL

-223 KEGEER
+223 KEEEER
-229 ERFDREAGALAK
+229 ERFDGEAKALAK
-241 AATTVGAVSALLNP
+241 AASVVGAISALLNP

-268 VYFGGGMVNTGDM
+268 VYFGGDMVNTGDM

-290 SYLTQISLALVV
+290 NYLTQISLALVV

-325 TAPDVTDGE
+325 TSPSVTDGE
-334 GVEWGEAGAP
+334 GVEWGEDGAP
-344 RVEFQNVSFGYG
+344 RVEFKHVFFGYG
-356 GNDVLQDISFKVYPS
+356 GNDVLQDISFKIYPS

-395 DVNKGRVL
+395 DVRRGSVL
-403 INGRDVKDYKLKQLR
+403 INGRNVKDYKLKQLR

-445 ATDEDIWQALRTA
+445 ATDEDIMQALRTA
-458 QAEEFVIK
+458 QAEEFVAK
-466 LPQGLDTPV
+466 LPEGLDTQV
-475 SQGGKNFSG
+475 NQGGKNFSG

-522 AIRHDLTDTTAFI
+522 AIRHDLTDTTTFI

-552 DGGVPVGM
+552 DGGVAVGM
-560 GRHDELMRS
+560 GRHDELMRT
-569 CEVYREIVH
+569 CEVYREIVQ
-578 SQEDKEGKHDD
+578 SQEDKEGRHDD

>member
-1 MAESKKTRTAQPGE
+1 MAERVKSGE
-15 VKMTSFF
+15 IKMTSFF

-52 IIDKGIAQADWRFVL
+52 IIDKGIALADWKFVL
-67 KYSGL
+67 EYSGL
-72 IVLTCTTGLCFSLVC
+72 IVLTCTAGLCFALVC
-87 QIFASRCSQSYGTDV
+87 QIFASRCSQGYGTDV
-102 RNALFRHINTLS
+102 RNALFKHINTLS
-114 SAQFDDFSTPSLLTR
+114 PEQFDAFGTPSLLTR

-159 VMAVILN
+159 IMAIILN
-166 PTLSLVFIAA
+166 PKLSVVFIIA
-176 TPLIA
+176 TPIIA
-181 AALFFIMKSTVPRY
+181 VSLFFIMRSTIPRY
-195 KKVQKEVDGLS
+195 KKVQREVDDLS

-213 TGVRVVRAFA
+213 SGVRVVRAFA
-223 KEGEER
+223 REEEER
-229 ERFDREAGALAK
+229 ERFNKEAKQLAR
-241 AATTVGAVSALLNP
+241 AASTVGAVSALLNP

-268 VYFGGGMVNTGDM
+268 VYFGGGMVNIGDM

-290 SYLTQISLALVV
+290 NYLTQISLALVV

-314 ASGARVKEVLN
+314 ASSARVKEVLN
-325 TAPDVTDGE
+325 TSPAITDGE
-334 GVEWGEAGAP
+334 GVEWGEEGAP
-344 RVEFQNVSFGYG
+344 RVEFKDVSFGYG
-356 GNDVLQDISFKVYPS
+356 GNDVLRHISFKVYPS

-395 DVNKGRVL
+395 DAREGSVL
-403 INGRDVKDYKLKQLR
+403 IDGRDVRDFKLKQLR

-445 ATDEDIWQALRTA
+445 ATDDDIWQALKTA
-458 QAEEFVIK
+458 QAEEFVSK

-475 SQGGKNFSG
+475 NQGGKNFSG

-522 AIRHDLTDTTAFI
+522 AIRHDLTDTTTFI

-552 DGGVPVGM
+552 DAGVPVGM
-560 GRHDELMRS
+560 GRHGELMRT
-569 CEVYREIVH
+569 CDVYREIVH
-578 SQEDKEGKHDD
+578 SQEDKEGQHDEK

>member
-1 MAESKKTRTAQPGE
+1 MAGKKVAGE
-15 VKMTSFF
+15 IKMTSFF

-52 IIDKGIAQADWRFVL
+52 IIDKGIALADWKFVL

-72 IVLTCTTGLCFSLVC
+72 IVLACTSGLCFSLVC
-87 QIFASRCSQSYGTDV
+87 QIFASRCSQGYGTDV
-102 RNALFRHINTLS
+102 RNALFKHINSLS
-114 SAQFDDFSTPSLLTR
+114 SEQFDDFGTPSLLTR

-159 VMAVILN
+159 VMAIILN
-166 PTLSLVFIAA
+166 PRLSLVFIAA
-176 TPLIA
+176 TPVIA
-181 AALFFIMKSTVPRY
+181 LALFFIMRSTVPRY
-195 KKVQKEVDGLS
+195 KKVQKKVDDLS
-206 AVTRENL
+206 KVTRENL

-223 KEGEER
+223 KEEEER
-229 ERFDREAGALAK
+229 ERFDGEAKALAK
-241 AATTVGAVSALLNP
+241 AASVVGAISALLNP

-268 VYFGGGMVNTGDM
+268 VYFGGDMVNTGDM

-290 SYLTQISLALVV
+290 SYLTQISLALVI

-325 TAPDVTDGE
+325 TSPSVTDGE
-334 GVEWGEAGAP
+334 GVEWGEDGAP
-344 RVEFQNVSFGYG
+344 RVEFKHVFFGYG
-356 GNDVLQDISFKVYPS
+356 GNDVLQDISFKIYPS

-395 DVNKGRVL
+395 DVRRGSVL
-403 INGRDVKDYKLKQLR
+403 VNGRNVKDYKLKQLR

-445 ATDEDIWQALRTA
+445 ATDEDIMQALRTA
-458 QAEEFVIK
+458 QAEEFVAK
-466 LPQGLDTPV
+466 LPEGLDTQV
-475 SQGGKNFSG
+475 NQGGKNFSG

-522 AIRHDLTDTTAFI
+522 AIRHDLTDTTTFI

-552 DGGVPVGM
+552 DGGVAVGM
-560 GRHDELMRS
+560 GRHDELMRT
-569 CEVYREIVH
+569 CEVYREIVQ
-578 SQEDKEGKHDD
+578 SQEDKEGRHDD

>member
-1 MAESKKTRTAQPGE
+1 MAGKKVAGE
-15 VKMTSFF
+15 IKMTSFF

-52 IIDKGIAQADWRFVL
+52 IIDKGIALADWKFVL

-72 IVLTCTTGLCFSLVC
+72 IVLACTSGLCFSLVC
-87 QIFASRCSQSYGTDV
+87 QIFASRCSQGYGTDV
-102 RNALFRHINTLS
+102 RNALFKHINALS
-114 SAQFDDFSTPSLLTR
+114 SEQFDDFGTPSLLTR

-159 VMAVILN
+159 VMAIILN
-166 PTLSLVFIAA
+166 PRLSLVFIAA
-176 TPLIA
+176 TPVIA
-181 AALFFIMKSTVPRY
+181 LALFFIMRSTVPRY
-195 KKVQKEVDGLS
+195 KKVQKKVDDLS
-206 AVTRENL
+206 KVTRENL

-223 KEGEER
+223 KEEEER
-229 ERFDREAGALAK
+229 ERFDGEAKELAK
-241 AATTVGAVSALLNP
+241 AASVVGAISALLNP

-268 VYFGGGMVNTGDM
+268 VYFGGDMVNTGDM

-290 SYLTQISLALVV
+290 SYLTQISLALVI

-314 ASGARVKEVLN
+314 ASSARVKEVLN
-325 TAPDVTDGE
+325 TSPSVTDGE
-334 GVEWGEAGAP
+334 GVEWGEDGAP
-344 RVEFQNVSFGYG
+344 RVEFKHVFFGYG
-356 GNDVLQDISFKVYPS
+356 GNDVLQDISFKIYPS
-371 KVVGVIGGTG
+371 QVVAVSGGTG

-395 DVNKGRVL
+395 DVRRGSVL
-403 INGRDVKDYKLKQLR
+403 INGRNVKDYKLKQLR

-445 ATDEDIWQALRTA
+445 ATDEDIMQALRTA
-458 QAEEFVIK
+458 QAEEFVAK
-466 LPQGLDTPV
+466 LPEGLDTQV
-475 SQGGKNFSG
+475 NQGGKNFSG

-522 AIRHDLTDTTAFI
+522 AIRHDLTDTTTFI

-552 DGGVPVGM
+552 DGGVAVGM
-560 GRHDELMRS
+560 GRHDELMRT
-569 CEVYREIVH
+569 CEVYREIVQ
-578 SQEDKEGKHDD
+578 SQEDKEGRHDD

>member
-1 MAESKKTRTAQPGE
+1 
-15 VKMTSFF
+15 MTSFF

-52 IIDKGIAQADWRFVL
+52 IIDNGIAKADWKFVL
-67 KYSGL
+67 EYSGL
-72 IVLTCTTGLCFSLVC
+72 IVLTCTAGLCFALVC
-87 QIFASRCSQSYGTDV
+87 QIFASRCSQGYGTDV
-102 RNALFRHINTLS
+102 RNALFKHINTLS
-114 SAQFDDFSTPSLLTR
+114 PEQFDAFGTPSLLTR

-146 LVVRAPFIIIGSV
+146 LVVRAPFIIMGSV
-159 VMAVILN
+159 IMAIILN
-166 PTLSLVFIAA
+166 PKLSVVFIIA
-176 TPLIA
+176 TPIIA
-181 AALFFIMKSTVPRY
+181 VALFFIMRSTIPKY
-195 KKVQKEVDGLS
+195 KKVQRKVDDLS

-213 TGVRVVRAFA
+213 SGVRVVRAFA
-223 KEGEER
+223 KEEEER
-229 ERFDREAGALAK
+229 ERFNREAKQLAR
-241 AATTVGAVSALLNP
+241 AASVVGAVSALLNP

-268 VYFGGGMVNTGDM
+268 VYFGGDMVNTGSM

-290 SYLTQISLALVV
+290 NYLTQISLALVV

-314 ASGARVKEVLN
+314 ASGARVKEVFN
-325 TAPDVTDGE
+325 TSPSIVDGE
-334 GVEWGEAGAP
+334 GVEWGEEGAP
-344 RVEFQNVSFGYG
+344 RVEFKNVSFGYG
-356 GNDVLQDISFKVYPS
+356 GNNDVLQDISFKVYPS
-371 KVVGVIGGTG
+371 KVVGIIGGTG

-389 LLPRFY
+389 LMPRFY
-395 DVNKGRVL
+395 DANKGEVL
-403 INGRDVKDYKLKQLR
+403 IDGRNVRYFKLKQLR

-433 TIRENML
+433 TIRDNML

-466 LPQGLDTPV
+466 LPNGLDTPV
-475 SQGGKNFSG
+475 NQGGKNFSG

-507 SASALDFATDLKLRT
+507 SSSALDFATDLKLRT
-522 AIRHDLTDTTAFI
+522 AIRHNLTDTTTFI

-542 VRHADLIIVL
+542 IRHADLIVVL
-552 DGGVPVGM
+552 DGGKPVGM
-560 GRHDELMRS
+560 GRHDELMRN

-578 SQEDKEGKHDD
+578 SQEDKEGEHDER

>member
-1 MAESKKTRTAQPGE
+1 MAGKKVAGE
-15 VKMTSFF
+15 IKMTSFF

-52 IIDKGIAQADWRFVL
+52 IIDKGIALADWKFVL

-72 IVLTCTTGLCFSLVC
+72 IVLACTSGLCFSLVC
-87 QIFASRCSQSYGTDV
+87 QIFASRCSQGYGTDV
-102 RNALFRHINTLS
+102 RNALFTHINSLS
-114 SAQFDDFSTPSLLTR
+114 SEQFDDFGTPSLLTR

-159 VMAVILN
+159 VMAIILN
-166 PTLSLVFIAA
+166 PRLSLVFIAA
-176 TPLIA
+176 TPVIA
-181 AALFFIMKSTVPRY
+181 LALFFIMRSTVPRY
-195 KKVQKEVDGLS
+195 KKVQKKVDDLS
-206 AVTRENL
+206 KVTRENL

-223 KEGEER
+223 KEEEER
-229 ERFDREAGALAK
+229 ERFDGEAKALAK
-241 AATTVGAVSALLNP
+241 AASVVGAISALLNP

-268 VYFGGGMVNTGDM
+268 VYFGGDMVNTGDM

-290 SYLTQISLALVV
+290 SYLTQISLALVI

-325 TAPDVTDGE
+325 TSPSVTDGE
-334 GVEWGEAGAP
+334 GVEWGEDGAP
-344 RVEFQNVSFGYG
+344 RVEFKHVFFGYG
-356 GNDVLQDISFKVYPS
+356 GNDVLQDISFKIYPS

-395 DVNKGRVL
+395 DVRRGSVL
-403 INGRDVKDYKLKQLR
+403 INGRNVKDYKLKQLR

-445 ATDEDIWQALRTA
+445 ATDEDIMQALRTA
-458 QAEEFVIK
+458 QAEEFVAK
-466 LPQGLDTPV
+466 LPEGLDTQV
-475 SQGGKNFSG
+475 NQGGKNFSG

-522 AIRHDLTDTTAFI
+522 AIRHDLTDTTTFI

-552 DGGVPVGM
+552 DGGVAVGM
-560 GRHDELMRS
+560 GRHDELMRT

-578 SQEDKEGKHDD
+578 SQEDKEGRHDD

>member
-1 MAESKKTRTAQPGE
+1 MAGKKVAGE
-15 VKMTSFF
+15 IKMTSFF

-52 IIDKGIAQADWRFVL
+52 IIDKGIALADWKFVL

-72 IVLTCTTGLCFSLVC
+72 IVLACTSGLCFSLVC
-87 QIFASRCSQSYGTDV
+87 QIFASRCSQGYGTDV
-102 RNALFRHINTLS
+102 RNALFKHINALS
-114 SAQFDDFSTPSLLTR
+114 SEQFDDFGTPSLLTR

-159 VMAVILN
+159 VMAIILN
-166 PTLSLVFIAA
+166 PRLSLVFIAA
-176 TPLIA
+176 TPVIA
-181 AALFFIMKSTVPRY
+181 LALFFIMRSTVPRY
-195 KKVQKEVDGLS
+195 KKVQKKVDDLS
-206 AVTRENL
+206 KVTRENL

-223 KEGEER
+223 KEEEER
-229 ERFDREAGALAK
+229 ERFDGEAKALAK
-241 AATTVGAVSALLNP
+241 AASVVGAISALLNP

-268 VYFGGGMVNTGDM
+268 VYFGGDMVNTGDM

-290 SYLTQISLALVV
+290 NYLTQISLALVV

-325 TAPDVTDGE
+325 TSPSVTDGE
-334 GVEWGEAGAP
+334 GVEWGEDGAP
-344 RVEFQNVSFGYG
+344 RVEFKHVFFGYG
-356 GNDVLQDISFKVYPS
+356 GNDVLQDISFKIYPS

-395 DVNKGRVL
+395 DVRRGSVL
-403 INGRDVKDYKLKQLR
+403 INGRNVKDYRLKQLR

-445 ATDEDIWQALRTA
+445 ATDEDIMQALRTA
-458 QAEEFVIK
+458 QAEEFVAK
-466 LPQGLDTPV
+466 LPEGLDTQV
-475 SQGGKNFSG
+475 NQGGKNFSG

-522 AIRHDLTDTTAFI
+522 AIRHNLTDTTTFI

-552 DGGVPVGM
+552 DGGVAVGM
-560 GRHDELMRS
+560 GRHDELMRT
-569 CEVYREIVH
+569 CEVYREIVQ
-578 SQEDKEGKHDD
+578 SQEDKEGRHDD

>member
-1 MAESKKTRTAQPGE
+1 MAGKKVAGE
-15 VKMTSFF
+15 IKMTSFF

-52 IIDKGIAQADWRFVL
+52 IIDKGIALADWKFVL

-72 IVLTCTTGLCFSLVC
+72 IVLTCTSGLCFSLVC
-87 QIFASRCSQSYGTDV
+87 QIFASRCSQGYGTDV
-102 RNALFRHINTLS
+102 RNALFKHINSLS
-114 SAQFDDFSTPSLLTR
+114 SEQFDDFGTPSLLTR

-159 VMAVILN
+159 VMAIILN
-166 PTLSLVFIAA
+166 PRLSLVFIAA
-176 TPLIA
+176 TPVIA
-181 AALFFIMKSTVPRY
+181 LALFFIMRSTVPRY
-195 KKVQKEVDGLS
+195 KKVQKKVDDLS
-206 AVTRENL
+206 KVTRENL

-223 KEGEER
+223 KEEEER
-229 ERFDREAGALAK
+229 ERFDGEAKELAK
-241 AATTVGAVSALLNP
+241 AASVVGAISALLNP

-268 VYFGGGMVNTGDM
+268 VYFGGDMVNTGDM

-290 SYLTQISLALVV
+290 NYLTQISLALVV

-314 ASGARVKEVLN
+314 ASGARVKEILN
-325 TAPDVTDGE
+325 TSPSVTDGE
-334 GVEWGEAGAP
+334 GVEWGEDGAP
-344 RVEFQNVSFGYG
+344 RVEFKHVFFGYG
-356 GNDVLQDISFKVYPS
+356 GNDVLQDISFKIYPS

-395 DVNKGRVL
+395 DVRRGSVL
-403 INGRDVKDYKLKQLR
+403 INGRNVKDYKLKQLR

-445 ATDEDIWQALRTA
+445 ATDEDIMQALRTA
-458 QAEEFVIK
+458 QAEEFVAK
-466 LPQGLDTPV
+466 LPEGLDTQV
-475 SQGGKNFSG
+475 NQGGKNFSG

-522 AIRHDLTDTTAFI
+522 AIRHDLTDTTTFI

-552 DGGVPVGM
+552 DGGVAVGM
-560 GRHDELMRS
+560 GRHDELMRT
-569 CEVYREIVH
+569 CEVYREIVQ
-578 SQEDKEGKHDD
+578 SQEDKEGRHDD

>member
-1 MAESKKTRTAQPGE
+1 MAGKKVAGE
-15 VKMTSFF
+15 IKMTSFF

-52 IIDKGIAQADWRFVL
+52 IIDKGIALADWKFVL

-72 IVLTCTTGLCFSLVC
+72 IVLACTSGLCFSLVC
-87 QIFASRCSQSYGTDV
+87 QIFASRCSQGYGTDV
-102 RNALFRHINTLS
+102 RNALFKHINALS
-114 SAQFDDFSTPSLLTR
+114 SEQFDDFGTPSLLTR

-159 VMAVILN
+159 VMAIILN
-166 PTLSLVFIAA
+166 PRLSLVFIAA
-176 TPLIA
+176 TPVVAL
-181 AALFFIMKSTVPRY
+181 ALFFIMRSTVPRY
-195 KKVQKEVDGLS
+195 KKVQKKVDDLS
-206 AVTRENL
+206 KVTRENL

-223 KEGEER
+223 KEEEER
-229 ERFDREAGALAK
+229 ERFDGEAKALAK
-241 AATTVGAVSALLNP
+241 AASVVGAISALLNP

-268 VYFGGGMVNTGDM
+268 VYFGGDMVNTGDM

-290 SYLTQISLALVV
+290 NYLTQISLALVI

-325 TAPDVTDGE
+325 TSPSVTDGE
-334 GVEWGEAGAP
+334 GVEWGEDGAP
-344 RVEFQNVSFGYG
+344 RVEFKHVFFGYG
-356 GNDVLQDISFKVYPS
+356 GNDVLQDISFKIYPS

-395 DVNKGRVL
+395 DVRRGSVL
-403 INGRDVKDYKLKQLR
+403 INGRNVKDYKLKQLR

-445 ATDEDIWQALRTA
+445 ATDEDIVQALRTA
-458 QAEEFVIK
+458 QAEEFVAK
-466 LPQGLDTPV
+466 LPEGLDTQV
-475 SQGGKNFSG
+475 NQGGKNFSG

-522 AIRHDLTDTTAFI
+522 AIRHNLTDTTTFI

-552 DGGVPVGM
+552 DGGVAVGM
-560 GRHDELMRS
+560 GRHDELMRT
-569 CEVYREIVH
+569 CEVYREIVQ
-578 SQEDKEGKHDD
+578 SQEDKEGRHDD

>member
-1 MAESKKTRTAQPGE
+1 MAGKKVAGE
-15 VKMTSFF
+15 IKMTSFF

-52 IIDKGIAQADWRFVL
+52 IIDKGIALADWKFVL

-72 IVLTCTTGLCFSLVC
+72 IVLACTSGLCFSLVC
-87 QIFASRCSQSYGTDV
+87 QIFASRCSQGFGTDV
-102 RNALFRHINTLS
+102 RNALFKHINSLS
-114 SAQFDDFSTPSLLTR
+114 PEQFDDFGTPSLLTR

-159 VMAVILN
+159 IMAVILN
-166 PTLSLVFIAA
+166 PKLSVVFIIA
-176 TPLIA
+176 TPIIA
-181 AALFFIMKSTVPRY
+181 AALFFIMRSTIPRY
-195 KKVQKEVDGLS
+195 KKVQRKVDDLS

-223 KEGEER
+223 KEEEER
-229 ERFDREAGALAK
+229 ERFDEEAKQLAK
-241 AATTVGAVSALLNP
+241 AASVVGAVSALLNP

-268 VYFGGGMVNTGDM
+268 VYFGGDMVNTGSM

-290 SYLTQISLALVV
+290 NYLTQISLALVV

-314 ASGARVKEVLN
+314 ASGARVREVLN
-325 TAPDVTDGE
+325 TAPSITDGE
-334 GVEWGEAGAP
+334 GVQWGEEGAP
-344 RVEFQNVSFGYG
+344 RVEFKDVSFGYG
-356 GNDVLQDISFKVYPS
+356 GNDVLQNISFKVYPS

-389 LLPRFY
+389 LMPRFY
-395 DVNKGRVL
+395 DTRKGSVL
-403 INGRDVKDYKLKQLR
+403 VDGRDVRDYKLKQLR

-433 TIRENML
+433 TIRDNML

-445 ATDEDIWQALRTA
+445 ATDEDIWQALKTA
-458 QAEEFVIK
+458 QAEEFVSK
-466 LPQGLDTPV
+466 LPEGLDTPV
-475 SQGGKNFSG
+475 NQGGKNFSG

-522 AIRHDLTDTTAFI
+522 AIRHDLTDTTTFI

-552 DGGVPVGM
+552 DGGIPVGM
-560 GRHDELMRS
+560 GRHDELMRT

-578 SQEDKEGKHDD
+578 SQEDKEGQHDEK

>member
-1 MAESKKTRTAQPGE
+1 MAERVNSGQL
-15 VKMTSFF
+15 KMTSFF

-52 IIDKGIAQADWRFVL
+52 IIDNGIAKADWKFVL
-67 KYSGL
+67 EYSGL
-72 IVLTCTTGLCFSLVC
+72 IALTCTAGLCFALVC
-87 QIFASRCSQSYGTDV
+87 QIFASRCSQGFGTDV
-102 RNALFRHINTLS
+102 RNALFKHINSLS
-114 SAQFDDFSTPSLLTR
+114 PEQFDDFGTPSLLTR

-159 VMAVILN
+159 IMAVILN
-166 PTLSLVFIAA
+166 PKLSVVFIIA
-176 TPLIA
+176 TPIIA
-181 AALFFIMKSTVPRY
+181 AALFFIMRSTIPRY
-195 KKVQKEVDGLS
+195 KKVQRKVDDLS

-223 KEGEER
+223 KEEEER
-229 ERFDREAGALAK
+229 ERFDNEAKQLAK
-241 AATTVGAVSALLNP
+241 AASVVGAVSALLNP

-268 VYFGGGMVNTGDM
+268 VYFGGDMVNTGSM

-290 SYLTQISLALVV
+290 NYLTQISLALVV

-314 ASGARVKEVLN
+314 ASGARVREVLN
-325 TAPDVTDGE
+325 TAPSITDGE
-334 GVEWGEAGAP
+334 GVQWGEEGAP
-344 RVEFQNVSFGYG
+344 RVEFKDVSFGYG
-356 GNDVLQDISFKVYPS
+356 GNDVLQNISFKVYPS

-389 LLPRFY
+389 LMPRFY
-395 DVNKGRVL
+395 DTRKGSVL
-403 INGRDVKDYKLKQLR
+403 IDGRDVRDYKLKQLR

-433 TIRENML
+433 TIRDNML

-445 ATDEDIWQALRTA
+445 ATDEDIWQALKTA
-458 QAEEFVIK
+458 QAEEFVSR
-466 LPQGLDTPV
+466 LPEGLDTSV
-475 SQGGKNFSG
+475 NQGGKNFSG

-522 AIRHDLTDTTAFI
+522 AIRHDLTDTTTFI

-552 DGGVPVGM
+552 DGGIPVGM
-560 GRHDELMRS
+560 GRHDELMRT

-578 SQEDKEGKHDD
+578 SQEDKEGQHDEK

>member
-1 MAESKKTRTAQPGE
+1 MAERVKSGE
-15 VKMTSFF
+15 IKMTSFF

-52 IIDKGIAQADWRFVL
+52 IIDKGIALADWKFVL
-67 KYSGL
+67 EYSGL
-72 IVLTCTTGLCFSLVC
+72 IVLTCTAGLCFALVC
-87 QIFASRCSQSYGTDV
+87 QIFASRCSQGYGTDV
-102 RNALFRHINTLS
+102 RNALFKHINTLS
-114 SAQFDDFSTPSLLTR
+114 PEQFDAFGTPSLLTR

-159 VMAVILN
+159 IMAIILN
-166 PTLSLVFIAA
+166 PKLSVVFIIA
-176 TPLIA
+176 TPIIA
-181 AALFFIMKSTVPRY
+181 VSLFFIMRSTIPRY
-195 KKVQKEVDGLS
+195 KKVQREVDDLS

-213 TGVRVVRAFA
+213 SGVRVVRAFA
-223 KEGEER
+223 KEEEER
-229 ERFDREAGALAK
+229 ERFNKEAKQLAR
-241 AATTVGAVSALLNP
+241 AASTVGAVSALLNP

-268 VYFGGGMVNTGDM
+268 VYFGGGMVNIGDM

-290 SYLTQISLALVV
+290 NYLTQISLALVV

-314 ASGARVKEVLN
+314 ASSARVKEVLN
-325 TAPDVTDGE
+325 TSPAITDGE
-334 GVEWGEAGAP
+334 GVEWGEEGAP
-344 RVEFQNVSFGYG
+344 RVEFKDVSFGYG
-356 GNDVLQDISFKVYPS
+356 GNDVLRHISFKVYPS

-395 DVNKGRVL
+395 DARKGSVL
-403 INGRDVKDYKLKQLR
+403 IDGRDVRDFKLKQLR

-445 ATDEDIWQALRTA
+445 ATDDDIWQALKTA
-458 QAEEFVIK
+458 QAEEFVSK

-475 SQGGKNFSG
+475 NQGGKNFSG

-522 AIRHDLTDTTAFI
+522 AIRHDLTDTTTFI

-552 DGGVPVGM
+552 DAGVPVGM
-560 GRHDELMRS
+560 GRHGELMRT
-569 CEVYREIVH
+569 CDVYREIVH
-578 SQEDKEGKHDD
+578 SQEDKEGQHDEK

>member
-1 MAESKKTRTAQPGE
+1 MAGKKVAGE
-15 VKMTSFF
+15 IKMTSFF

-52 IIDKGIAQADWRFVL
+52 IIDKGIALADWKFVL

-72 IVLTCTTGLCFSLVC
+72 IVLACTSGLCFSLVC
-87 QIFASRCSQSYGTDV
+87 QIFASRCSQGYGTDV
-102 RNALFRHINTLS
+102 RNALFKHINSLS
-114 SAQFDDFSTPSLLTR
+114 SEQFDDFGTPSLLTR

-159 VMAVILN
+159 VMAIILN
-166 PTLSLVFIAA
+166 PRLSLVFIAA
-176 TPLIA
+176 TPVIA
-181 AALFFIMKSTVPRY
+181 LALFFIMRSTVPRY
-195 KKVQKEVDGLS
+195 KKVQKKVDDLS
-206 AVTRENL
+206 KVTRENL

-223 KEGEER
+223 KEEEER
-229 ERFDREAGALAK
+229 ERFDGEAKELAK
-241 AATTVGAVSALLNP
+241 AASVVGAISALLNP

-268 VYFGGGMVNTGDM
+268 VYFGGDMVNTGDM

-290 SYLTQISLALVV
+290 SYLTQISLALVI

-325 TAPDVTDGE
+325 TSPSVTDGE
-334 GVEWGEAGAP
+334 GVEWGEDGAP
-344 RVEFQNVSFGYG
+344 RVEFKHVFFGYG
-356 GNDVLQDISFKVYPS
+356 GNDVLQDISFKIYPS

-395 DVNKGRVL
+395 DVRRGSVL
-403 INGRDVKDYKLKQLR
+403 INGRNVKDYKLKQLR

-445 ATDEDIWQALRTA
+445 ATDEDIMQALRTA
-458 QAEEFVIK
+458 QAEEFVAK
-466 LPQGLDTPV
+466 LPEGLDTQV
-475 SQGGKNFSG
+475 NQGGKNFSG

-522 AIRHDLTDTTAFI
+522 AIRHNLTDTTTFI

-552 DGGVPVGM
+552 DGGVAVGM
-560 GRHDELMRS
+560 GRHDELMRT
-569 CEVYREIVH
+569 CEVYREIVQ
-578 SQEDKEGKHDD
+578 SQEDKEGRHDD

>member
-1 MAESKKTRTAQPGE
+1 MAGKKVAGE
-15 VKMTSFF
+15 IKMTSFF

-31 GPFCKLVEAVL
+31 GPFCKLVEAVF

-52 IIDKGIAQADWRFVL
+52 IIDKGIALADWKFVL

-72 IVLTCTTGLCFSLVC
+72 IVLTCTSGLCFSLVC
-87 QIFASRCSQSYGTDV
+87 QIFASRCSQGYGTDV
-102 RNALFRHINTLS
+102 RNALFKHINALS
-114 SAQFDDFSTPSLLTR
+114 SEQFDDFGTPSLLTR

-159 VMAVILN
+159 VMAIILN
-166 PTLSLVFIAA
+166 PRLSLVFIAA
-176 TPLIA
+176 TPVIA
-181 AALFFIMKSTVPRY
+181 LALFFIMRSTVPRY
-195 KKVQKEVDGLS
+195 KKVQKKVDDLS
-206 AVTRENL
+206 KVTRENL

-223 KEGEER
+223 KEEEER
-229 ERFDREAGALAK
+229 ERFDGEAKELAK
-241 AATTVGAVSALLNP
+241 AASVVGAISALLNP

-268 VYFGGGMVNTGDM
+268 VYFGGDMVNTGDM

-290 SYLTQISLALVV
+290 NYLTQISLALVI

-325 TAPDVTDGE
+325 TSPSVTDGE
-334 GVEWGEAGAP
+334 GVEWGEDGAP
-344 RVEFQNVSFGYG
+344 RVEFKHVFFGYG
-356 GNDVLQDISFKVYPS
+356 GNDVLQDISFKIYPS

-395 DVNKGRVL
+395 DVRRGSVL
-403 INGRDVKDYKLKQLR
+403 INGRNVKDYKLKQLR

-445 ATDEDIWQALRTA
+445 ATDEDIMQALRTA
-458 QAEEFVIK
+458 QAEEFVAK
-466 LPQGLDTPV
+466 LPEGLDTQV
-475 SQGGKNFSG
+475 NQGGKNFSG

-522 AIRHDLTDTTAFI
+522 AIRHDLRDTTTFI

-552 DGGVPVGM
+552 DGGVAVGM
-560 GRHDELMRS
+560 GRHDELMRT
-569 CEVYREIVH
+569 CEVYREIVQ
-578 SQEDKEGKHDD
+578 SQEDKEGRHDD

>member
-1 MAESKKTRTAQPGE
+1 MAERVNSGQL
-15 VKMTSFF
+15 KMTSFF

-52 IIDKGIAQADWRFVL
+52 IIDNGIAKADWKFVL
-67 KYSGL
+67 EYSGL
-72 IVLTCTTGLCFSLVC
+72 IALTCTAGLCFALVC
-87 QIFASRCSQSYGTDV
+87 QIFASRCSQGFGTDV
-102 RNALFRHINTLS
+102 RNALFKHINSLS
-114 SAQFDDFSTPSLLTR
+114 PEQFDDFGTPSLLTR

-159 VMAVILN
+159 IMAVILN
-166 PTLSLVFIAA
+166 PKLSVVFIIA
-176 TPLIA
+176 TPIIA
-181 AALFFIMKSTVPRY
+181 AALFFIMRSTIPRY
-195 KKVQKEVDGLS
+195 KKVQRKVDDLS

-223 KEGEER
+223 KEEEER
-229 ERFDREAGALAK
+229 ERFDEEAKQLAK
-241 AATTVGAVSALLNP
+241 AASVVGAVSALLNP

-268 VYFGGGMVNTGDM
+268 VYFGGDMVNTGSM

-290 SYLTQISLALVV
+290 NYLTQISLALVV

-314 ASGARVKEVLN
+314 ASGARVREVLN
-325 TAPDVTDGE
+325 TAPSITDGE
-334 GVEWGEAGAP
+334 GVQWGEEGAP
-344 RVEFQNVSFGYG
+344 RVEFKDVSFGYG
-356 GNDVLQDISFKVYPS
+356 GNDVLQNISFKVYPS

-389 LLPRFY
+389 LMPRFY
-395 DVNKGRVL
+395 DTLKGSVL
-403 INGRDVKDYKLKQLR
+403 IDGRDVRDYKLKQLR

-433 TIRENML
+433 TIRDNML

-445 ATDEDIWQALRTA
+445 ATDEDIWQALKTA
-458 QAEEFVIK
+458 QAEEFVSR
-466 LPQGLDTPV
+466 LPEGLDTPV
-475 SQGGKNFSG
+475 NQGGKNFSG

-522 AIRHDLTDTTAFI
+522 AIRHDLTDTTTFI

-552 DGGVPVGM
+552 DGGIPVGM
-560 GRHDELMRS
+560 GRHDELMRT

-578 SQEDKEGKHDD
+578 SQEDKEGQHDEK

>member
-1 MAESKKTRTAQPGE
+1 MAERVNSGQL
-15 VKMTSFF
+15 KMTSFF

-52 IIDKGIAQADWRFVL
+52 IIDNGIAKADWKFVL
-67 KYSGL
+67 EYSGL
-72 IVLTCTTGLCFSLVC
+72 IALTCTAGLCFALVC
-87 QIFASRCSQSYGTDV
+87 QIFASRCSQGFGTDV
-102 RNALFRHINTLS
+102 RNALFKHINSLS
-114 SAQFDDFSTPSLLTR
+114 PEQFDDFGTPSLLTR

-159 VMAVILN
+159 IMAVILN
-166 PTLSLVFIAA
+166 PKLSVVFIIA
-176 TPLIA
+176 TPIIA
-181 AALFFIMKSTVPRY
+181 AALFFIMRSTIPRY
-195 KKVQKEVDGLS
+195 KKVQRKVDDLS

-223 KEGEER
+223 KEEEER
-229 ERFDREAGALAK
+229 ERFDQEAKQLAK
-241 AATTVGAVSALLNP
+241 AASVVGAVSALLNP

-268 VYFGGGMVNTGDM
+268 VYFGGDMVNTGSM

-290 SYLTQISLALVV
+290 NYLTQISLALVV

-314 ASGARVKEVLN
+314 ASGARVREVLN
-325 TAPDVTDGE
+325 TAPSITDGE
-334 GVEWGEAGAP
+334 GVQWGEEGAP
-344 RVEFQNVSFGYG
+344 RVEFKDVSFGYG
-356 GNDVLQDISFKVYPS
+356 GNDVLQNISFKVYPS

-389 LLPRFY
+389 LMPRFY
-395 DVNKGRVL
+395 DTRMGSVL
-403 INGRDVKDYKLKQLR
+403 IDGRDVRDYKLKQLR

-433 TIRENML
+433 TIRDNML

-445 ATDEDIWQALRTA
+445 ATDEDIWQALKTA
-458 QAEEFVIK
+458 QAEEFVSK
-466 LPQGLDTPV
+466 LPEGLDTPV
-475 SQGGKNFSG
+475 NQGGKNFSG

-522 AIRHDLTDTTAFI
+522 AIRHDLTDTTTFI

-552 DGGVPVGM
+552 DGGIPVGM
-560 GRHDELMRS
+560 GRHDELMRT

-578 SQEDKEGKHDD
+578 SQEDKEGQHDEK

>member
-1 MAESKKTRTAQPGE
+1 MAERVNSGQL
-15 VKMTSFF
+15 KMTSFF

-52 IIDKGIAQADWRFVL
+52 IIDNGIAKADWKFVL
-67 KYSGL
+67 EYSGL
-72 IVLTCTTGLCFSLVC
+72 IALTCTAGLCFALVC
-87 QIFASRCSQSYGTDV
+87 QIFASRCSQGFGTDV
-102 RNALFRHINTLS
+102 RNALFKHINSLS
-114 SAQFDDFSTPSLLTR
+114 PEQFDDFGTPSLLTR

-159 VMAVILN
+159 IMAVILN
-166 PTLSLVFIAA
+166 PKLSVVFIIA
-176 TPLIA
+176 TPIIA
-181 AALFFIMKSTVPRY
+181 AALFFIMRSTIPRY
-195 KKVQKEVDGLS
+195 KKVQRKVDDLS

-223 KEGEER
+223 KEEEER
-229 ERFDREAGALAK
+229 ERFDEEAKQLAK
-241 AATTVGAVSALLNP
+241 AASVVGAVSALLNP

-268 VYFGGGMVNTGDM
+268 VYFGGDMVNTGSM

-290 SYLTQISLALVV
+290 NYLTQISLALVV

-314 ASGARVKEVLN
+314 ASGARVREVLN
-325 TAPDVTDGE
+325 TAPSITDGE
-334 GVEWGEAGAP
+334 GVQWGEEGAP
-344 RVEFQNVSFGYG
+344 RVEFKDVSFGYG
-356 GNDVLQDISFKVYPS
+356 GNDVLQNISFKVYPS

-389 LLPRFY
+389 LMPRFY
-395 DVNKGRVL
+395 DTRKGSVL
-403 INGRDVKDYKLKQLR
+403 IDGRDVRDYKLKQLR

-433 TIRENML
+433 TIRDNML

-445 ATDEDIWQALRTA
+445 ATDEDIWQALKTA
-458 QAEEFVIK
+458 QAEEFISK
-466 LPQGLDTPV
+466 LPEGLDTPV
-475 SQGGKNFSG
+475 NQGGKNFSG

-522 AIRHDLTDTTAFI
+522 AIRHDLTDTTTFI

-552 DGGVPVGM
+552 DGGIPVGM
-560 GRHDELMRS
+560 GRHDELMRT

-578 SQEDKEGKHDD
+578 SQEDKEGQHDEK

>member
-1 MAESKKTRTAQPGE
+1 MAGKKVAGE
-15 VKMTSFF
+15 IKMTSFF

-52 IIDKGIAQADWRFVL
+52 IIDKGIALADWKFVL

-72 IVLTCTTGLCFSLVC
+72 IVLACTSGLCFSLVC
-87 QIFASRCSQSYGTDV
+87 QIFASRCSQGYGTDV
-102 RNALFRHINTLS
+102 RNALFKHINALS
-114 SAQFDDFSTPSLLTR
+114 SEQFDDFGTPSLLTR

-159 VMAVILN
+159 VMAIILN
-166 PTLSLVFIAA
+166 PRLSLVFIAA
-176 TPLIA
+176 TPVIA
-181 AALFFIMKSTVPRY
+181 LALFFIMRSTVPRY
-195 KKVQKEVDGLS
+195 KKVQKKVDDLS
-206 AVTRENL
+206 KVTRENL

-223 KEGEER
+223 KEEEER
-229 ERFDREAGALAK
+229 ERFDGEAKALAK
-241 AATTVGAVSALLNP
+241 AASVVGAISALLNP

-268 VYFGGGMVNTGDM
+268 VYFGGDMVNTGDM

-290 SYLTQISLALVV
+290 NYLTQISLALVV

-325 TAPDVTDGE
+325 TSPSVTDGE
-334 GVEWGEAGAP
+334 GVEWGEDGAP
-344 RVEFQNVSFGYG
+344 RVEFKHVFFGYG
-356 GNDVLQDISFKVYPS
+356 GNDVLQDISFKIYPS

-395 DVNKGRVL
+395 DVRRGSVL
-403 INGRDVKDYKLKQLR
+403 INGRNVKDYKLKQLR

-445 ATDEDIWQALRTA
+445 ATDEDIMQALRTA
-458 QAEEFVIK
+458 QAEEFVAK
-466 LPQGLDTPV
+466 LPEGLDTQV
-475 SQGGKNFSG
+475 NQGGKNFSG

-522 AIRHDLTDTTAFI
+522 AIRHDLTDTTTFI

-552 DGGVPVGM
+552 DGGVAVGM
-560 GRHDELMRS
+560 GRHDELMRT

-578 SQEDKEGKHDD
+578 SQEDKEGRHDD